1 MSENFLALSPWPK
14 SGAFL
19 FILNEEF
26 ALCVPYAGPKGERF
40 SCLSG
45 DAGVIFSSPNRISL
59 PRSPQQ
65 TVAHAAILR
74 NYVAF

>member
-1 MSENFLALSPWPK
+1 MSENVLALSSWPK

-26 ALCVPYAGPKGERF
+26 ALCVPYGGPKGERF

-45 DAGVIFSSPNRISL
+45 YAGVIFTAVKSDFS